1 MRHNLSDVGALMKD
15 RRSFAPEQFSTR
27 KVHQDVVEEV
37 LRAAIWAPTHGMTQ
51 PWRFTV
57 FQGEGLE
64 VIRQG
69 LPSWY
74 TAFVGNDH
82 VVDAKLD
89 KLRKRMD
96 SCNCVIGIGMVP
108 DPKERISQEDE
119 EWAVAAAVQNM
130 HLMCTAYGL
139 GAKWTTPK
147 FMSLPEVK
155 EAMGLPE
162 QGKVMGLFYVG
173 YPDKAWPSSHRWP
186 LEFVTRWKT
195 DAEDMTPHEHKPSV

>member
-51 PWRFTV
+51 PEIHGVPRRWAKGDSTRLAIVVHHFC
-57 FQGEGLE
+57 GK
-64 VIRQG
+64 
-69 LPSWY
+69 
-74 TAFVGNDH
+74 DH
-82 VVDAKLD
+82 VVDTKLD

-96 SCNCVIGIGMVP
+96 SQLCHRHRHGA
-108 DPKERISQEDE
+108 RSQGAHLSRRRRM
-119 EWAVAAAVQNM
+119 AVAAAVQNM

-147 FMSLPEVK
+147 FMSFLK
-155 EAMGLPE
+155 ER
-162 QGKVMGLFYVG
+162 
-173 YPDKAWPSSHRWP
+173 SHG
-186 LEFVTRWKT
+186 
-195 DAEDMTPHEHKPSV
+195 AS